1 MAWKMTGDGPVYLQI
16 MGIIRR
22 DILSGVYQPGQR
34 IPSVRDLAAEA
45 QVNPNTMQR
54 ALTEL
59 EREGILLSQGTMGRL
74 VTDDRAV
81 LEQIRCRELE
91 ALAADCLAKFRG
103 LGLNAQQVAALLQ
116 RIGESEEG
124 NE

>member
-1 MAWKMTGDGPVYLQI
+1 MTWKITGDGPVYLRLI
-16 MGIIRR
+16 GIIRR
-22 DILSGVYQPGQR
+22 NILSGAYQPGQR

-59 EREGILLSQGTMGRL
+59 EREGILVSQGTMGRL

-81 LEQIRCRELE
+81 LEQIRNRELSL
-91 ALAADCLAKFRG
+91 LAQECMDKFKG
-103 LGLNAQQVAALLQ
+103 LGLNPQQAGALLQ
-116 RIGESEEG
+116 RLGEREEG